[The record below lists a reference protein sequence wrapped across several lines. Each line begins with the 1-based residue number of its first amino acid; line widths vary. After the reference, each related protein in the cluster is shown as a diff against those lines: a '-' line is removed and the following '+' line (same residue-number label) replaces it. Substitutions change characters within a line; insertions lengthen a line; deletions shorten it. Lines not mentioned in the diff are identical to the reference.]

1 MDKVW
6 LKSNSLMG
14 ENLKEHQ
21 HQQWGSI
28 LGHAN
33 EIHLAVL
40 KDEIEVLKSKLEPHD
55 TGHIH
60 TTISTLQH
68 RVGELE
74 NKG

>member
-40 KDEIEVLKSKLEPHD
+40 KDEIEVLKSRLEPSS
-55 TGHIH
+55 TGHIR
-60 TTISTLQH
+60 TTIGTLEH
-68 RVGELE
+68 RIKEIE
-74 NKG
+74 KT